1 MVNWIPQPPANAR
14 PLVLQDA
21 PEHAELI
28 PMDGAPPW
36 VAETLRLKR
45 AGRSTREISEATGAS
60 QTSVKRVLRGEY
72 WVI

>member
-1 MVNWIPQPPANAR
+1 MSWVPQPPANAR

-28 PMDGAPPW
+28 PVDGAPSW
-36 VAETLRLKR
+36 VAETLTLKR
-45 AGRSTREISEATGAS
+45 AGRSTKEIAQATGAS
-60 QTSVKRVLRGEY
+60 ETSVKRVLRGEY